1 MPRAKRHYAPG
12 YVWHLTHRCHNRE
25 FLLRFERDRARWRHW
40 LYEARKRYRLSVLDY
55 IVTSNHV
62 HLLVRDTGEN
72 RIAKSMQLVAGRVA
86 QEYNKRKG
94 RRGAFWEDRY
104 FATAVA
110 TDRHLALC
118 MVYIDLNM
126 VRAGAIGHPSQWT
139 VSGYNEIQSPPV
151 RFRVIDMKALRKL
164 TGSVSVS
171 AFRRKHREW
180 VEMDLARGHRARQPK
195 WTEAVAVGPD
205 EFTNAFS
212 RRKEVSKD
220 RSSTPMDP
228 NALFK

>member
-118 MVYIDLNM
+118 MAYIDLNM
-126 VRAGAIGHPSQWT
+126 VRAGVVDHPTQWA
-139 VSGYNEIQSPPV
+139 VCGYNEIQAPPV

-164 TGSVSVS
+164 TGSASES
-171 AFRRKHREW
+171 AFRQNHRDW
-180 VEMDLARGHRARQPK
+180 VEVELARGSHLRQPE
-195 WTEAVAVGPD
+195 WTEEAAVGT
-205 EFTNAFS
+205 EAF
-212 RRKEVSKD
+212 KSKFG
-220 RSSTPMDP
+220 RSKVVPKGRNRT
-228 NALFK
+228 